1 MGKDLEKKYQILQ
14 NMTGACGHMVAEML
28 VNVDAEMQNMTE
40 VSKDYM
46 DPNMNI
52 AEPRKDAAEC
62 FQAIRDNVLQ
72 PIGYTCSAL
81 LKILGPQLN
90 QMTLMRREPFIKKF
104 SDNKGCKQIVKKLK
118 PSDAQLFGGKL
129 TETAKN
135 MHASDQLTILTGKK
149 CFKPTPMFARGGY
162 GNTRGRGSHRGAR
175 GFKSDRTFRGRAG
188 RFGAKK
194 DED

>member
-1 MGKDLEKKYQILQ
+1 MFSRIKPSASVLEAWATTRKITANFQPEDWRKLPEDAKVKLYTMHPEASSFKAPEADPECPPLYKDGKDLEKKYQILQ
-14 NMTGACGHMVAEML
+14 NMTGAGGHMVAEML

-81 LKILGPQLN
+81 LKILGPQFN
-90 QMTLMRREPFIKKF
+90 QMTLMRREPFSKKF
-104 SDNKGCKQIVKKLK
+104 SDNKAVSRLSKGL
-118 PSDAQLFGGKL
+118 SLL
-129 TETAKN
+129 
-135 MHASDQLTILTGKK
+135 ILN
-149 CFKPTPMFARGGY
+149 CLVV
-162 GNTRGRGSHRGAR
+162 S
-175 GFKSDRTFRGRAG
+175 
-188 RFGAKK
+188 
-194 DED
+194 